1 MNLAHDQSPKEL
13 GNKASHRLLSRTTLS
28 PASLEA
34 IGRFVRIL
42 ARCGVKPPEIAQAVR
57 RAAVEIPISWTARAS
72 RITPEMEYAP
82 HMLTRWFSE
91 AAYLDPFGKP
101 KPLSFE
107 GASGS
112 VTALVRGVD
121 PRFDPRA
128 VLTYLIRSGAIRR
141 QGRRYIPRFR
151 GLVIQGARG
160 PDYFHALR
168 MFTLHN
174 LTNML
179 ATLEHNLLVK
189 PPARWWF
196 TRFTENRQFPVRER
210 EALDKYVARLG
221 KDMIYRLDAYMLRRE
236 VSRRAGEP
244 TMRVGVGVH
253 RWEEDRRTNLKG
265 SGRRGSK
272 SAPGKRKISGRGR
285 V

>member
-1 MNLAHDQSPKEL
+1 MNLAHDQSRKRLEK
-13 GNKASHRLLSRTTLS
+13 KASPRPLSRTTLS
-28 PASLEA
+28 PASVDA

-42 ARCGVKPPEIAQAVR
+42 ARCGGKPLDIAQAVR
-57 RAAVEIPISWTARAS
+57 RAAVEIPTSWTTRAS

-101 KPLSFE
+101 RPLPFE

-112 VTALVRGVD
+112 VAALVRGVD
-121 PRFDPRA
+121 SRFDPRA
-128 VLTYLIRSGAIRR
+128 VLAYLIRGGAIRR
-141 QGRRYIPRFR
+141 QGRRYVPRFR

-160 PDYFHALR
+160 PDYFHALQ
-168 MFTLHN
+168 MITLHN

-179 ATLEHNLLVK
+179 AALEHNLLVK

-196 TRFTENRQFPVRER
+196 TRLTENRQFPVRER

-221 KDMIYRLDAYMLRRE
+221 RDMIYRLDAYMLRRE
-236 VSRRAGEP
+236 VSRRPGEP

-253 RWEEDRRTNLKG
+253 RWEEDQRTNLKG
-265 SGRRGSK
+265 SGRRAST
-272 SAPGKRKISGRGR
+272 SAPRKRTISRRGR